1 MLQLP
6 VSSIDLA
13 PTFLDLAGSPIP
25 PFMQGESLVAL
36 LTGHNTTRC
45 SPIRLE
51 HYGEHKDTIH
61 GCPQYENQG
70 MAVSLQINQPKLL

>member
-1 MLQLP
+1 
-6 VSSIDLA
+6 
-13 PTFLDLAGSPIP
+13 
-25 PFMQGESLVAL
+25 MQGESLVAL

-45 SPIRLE
+45 SPIGLE

-70 MAVSLQINQPKLL
+70 MAVSLQINFNINGNVYHQQYSLSK